1 MDESSP
7 VYKTVVLGPLG
18 VGKTTLIH
26 RLRLGYFTNS
36 PAATVGANYEEVVV
50 ATSCGDVRMNL
61 WDTAGQER
69 FRSLI
74 PTYLRGAHAALV
86 VFDVSQPFVLD
97 AITELISEARSFA
110 DSGCRVFLVGN
121 KCDLVEQEQVDKLR
135 PIVEGLADQAVF
147 VSCVTDGE
155 AIEDLFKSV
164 AEHVVQGHCDKTQK
178 QVVRL
183 TAVNE
188 NKGCC

>member
-1 MDESSP
+1 MNESL

-26 RLRLGYFTNS
+26 RFRLGYFTNS

-50 ATSCGDVRMNL
+50 STSHGDVRMNL

-97 AITELISEARSFA
+97 AITELIIEARSFA
-110 DSGCRVFLVGN
+110 DPGCRVFLVGN
-121 KCDLVEQEQVDKLR
+121 KCDLVEQEQVTKLR
-135 PIVEGLADQAVF
+135 PIVEGLADEVVF

-155 AIEDLFKSV
+155 AIENLFKNV
-164 AEHVVQGHCDKTQK
+164 AEQVVQGYYDKTQK

-183 TAVNE
+183 TGVNE
-188 NKGCC
+188 KKGCC